1 MDPYHR
7 YLEYQR
13 QTKDMYKLLR
23 NRIYIYNQQQHLSSL
38 PHFTINIRHSHQ
50 PQTRHRI
57 KVTDYT
63 TIKQVKTM
71 LNEITITSTKDSLMR
86 GTPHGQETLQ
96 NWLCMTD
103 YNIGDGEELYLIVG
117 SNENK

>member
-13 QTKDMYKLLR
+13 KTKDMYKLLR

-57 KVTDYT
+57 NVTDYT

-86 GTPHGQETLQ
+86 GTSQGQEILQ

-103 YNIGDGEELYLIVG
+103 YSV
-117 SNENK
+117 